1 MNLDQVKE
9 LVNSSPASMFT
20 KEDVIKLVDSLE
32 VSTKKSDKEYATL
45 FLGFL
50 ENFIYDSDLNEAIEV
65 DYASIGLSIDYDNRV
80 IVEDVSA
87 EINTNVFLRLFKD
100 YIDYKADN
108 EL

>member
-9 LVNSSPASMFT
+9 LVNSSPASIFT

-32 VSTKKSDKEYATL
+32 VSTPKSDKEYATL

-50 ENFIYDSDLNEAIEV
+50 ENFIYNEDLNEAIEV
-65 DYASIGLSIDYDNRV
+65 DYSSIGLSIDYDNRV
-80 IVEDVSA
+80 VVDEVSA
-87 EINTNVFLRLFKD
+87 DIKMSVFLRLFKD

>member
-1 MNLDQVKE
+1 MNLDQMKE
-9 LVNSSPASMFT
+9 LVNNSPASMFT

-32 VSTKKSDKEYATL
+32 VSTPKSDKEHVTL

-50 ENFIYDSDLNEAIEV
+50 ETFIRYEDLNEAIK
-65 DYASIGLSIDYDNRV
+65 IDYNNINLSMDNNTV
-80 IVEDVSA
+80 IVDDVSTDIDA
-87 EINTNVFLRLFKD
+87 NIFLKLFKG

>member
-32 VSTKKSDKEYATL
+32 VSTPKSDKEYATL

-50 ENFIYDSDLNEAIEV
+50 NNFIRSEDLNEVLEV
-65 DYASIGLSIDYDNRV
+65 DYDSIDLSIDYDNRV
-80 IVEDVSA
+80 VVDGASA
-87 EINTNVFLRLFKD
+87 EINANEFLRLFKN

>member
-20 KEDVIKLVDSLE
+20 KEDVIKLVDKLE
-32 VSTKKSDKEYATL
+32 VSTPKSDKEYATL
-45 FLGFL
+45 YLGFL
-50 ENFIYDSDLNEAIEV
+50 NNFIRNENLEEAIEV
-65 DYASIGLSIDYDNRV
+65 DYDTIGLSIDYDNRV
-80 IVEDVSA
+80 VVDEVNT
-87 EINTNVFLRLFKD
+87 EIDANVFLRLFKD